1 MNLKYVRMQAENVA
15 DLYGRGEVPI
25 NVEAIAQALGLAV
38 LHKDLGPEV
47 SGVLVTNGAT
57 AQVCVQK
64 KDSPVRKRFTI
75 AHEIGHHFL
84 RHQFESGEHVHV
96 DKGNYISQRGPRA
109 SEGIDFKEI
118 EANQFAASLLMPTK
132 ALRQKISK
140 LPGATPLLDHH
151 VTLLAKEFGV
161 SEQAMTIRLTGL
173 GLL

>member
-1 MNLKYVRMQAENVA
+1 MNLKYVRLQAENIAEVK
-15 DLYGRGEVPI
+15 GSGKVPI
-25 NVEAIAQALGLAV
+25 DVKAIAQSLGLEVNEA
-38 LHKDLGPEV
+38 DLGPDV
-47 SGVLVTNGAT
+47 SGLLISNGAT
-57 AQVCVQK
+57 AQVYVQS
-64 KDSPVRKRFTI
+64 KDHKFRKRFTI

-132 ALRQKISK
+132 ALRQRIGKM
-140 LPGATPLLDHH
+140 PGATPLLDHH